1 MLECFARTPKVT
13 PTSLKPSP
21 LPNSSKLKEINLTKS
36 IIKKSYAQALKISIK
51 DIVHI
56 KNIFLTLTSKK
67 IIEVNNI
74 INKLSTVKYK
84 IKITT
89 KEPLKKLIIVFM
101 SESNSNVIESN
112 VSFHINTINRHLKE
126 ANSNNMAEFLYT
138 DKASIITTSLTASA

>member
-21 LPNSSKLKEINLTKS
+21 PPNSSKLKEINLTKS
-36 IIKKSYAQALKISIK
+36 IIKKSYAQASKISIK

-74 INKLSTVKYK
+74 INKSSTVKYK
-84 IKITT
+84 IKMTT
-89 KEPLKKLIIVFM
+89 KEPLKK
-101 SESNSNVIESN
+101 
-112 VSFHINTINRHLKE
+112 
-126 ANSNNMAEFLYT
+126 
-138 DKASIITTSLTASA
+138 